1 MTLPTEVLSY
11 LETVAYK
18 HSKNIQLLPKS
29 SSKLMKA
36 IGWIFG
42 ITKISPQFMQRYY
55 TTIGE
60 TIYVPDSILE
70 NPVVEN
76 LVRTVAHETVH
87 IADSNR
93 LTGALFKFLYLFPQ
107 SMASVALISLLA
119 PLSLKFLWCLLF
131 LLCLAPLPAPFRYL
145 FELRAYRMQILFS
158 RKEDKLTDEQMIPI
172 YEWIEKQMCTSLYYW
187 TWPFPKTVRKHLQN
201 ETWTGTGIYKDTLKW
216 IVIRKVV
223 AALKD
228 NQDG

>member
-1 MTLPTEVLSY
+1 MTLPAEVLSY
-11 LETVAYK
+11 LETVACKY
-18 HSKNIQLLPKS
+18 SKNIQLLPKS

-42 ITKISPQFMQRYY
+42 ITKISPQFMERYY

-60 TIYVPDSILE
+60 TIYAPDSVLE

-76 LVRTVAHETVH
+76 LVRTVAHEAVH

-158 RKEDKLTDEQMIPI
+158 RKEDKLTDEQMVPI